1 MISQNNIFH
10 SSQLLDDDIF
20 ISLDDRSMPLNG
32 MLSKVGRCIVSFC
45 LKGWADMEV
54 NLVKH
59 RFCESEIMILFPT
72 QIVEQTRVSDDFS
85 VMYFSLSPTI
95 FQEVCFR
102 FPPEFIT
109 FLVQHFFYRV
119 TNNLLQ
125 EEIVRFSVLRN
136 KFDDVEN
143 CCRREIILNMLRIYF
158 LELYDMIQRDE
169 LANPTSRHNRK
180 TEIFERFTHLVMQNF
195 RTNRDVSFY
204 AGELCISAKYLS
216 MVSMEISG
224 FNAKQWIDDYVILE
238 IKIRLRSTHDT
249 LQQIADN
256 FNFADQAFLS
266 KYFKQR
272 TGFSPSDY
280 RKTFE
285 NQL

>member
-1 MISQNNIFH
+1 L
-10 SSQLLDDDIF
+10 QLQADDIY
-20 ISLDDRSMPLNG
+20 ISLDDCSMPLNG
-32 MLSKVGRCIVSFC
+32 TLSKVGRCIVSFC
-45 LKGWADMEV
+45 LKGWADVEV

-59 RFCESEIMILFPT
+59 RFRESEILILFPT
-72 QIVEQTRVSDDFS
+72 QIVEQTQVSDDFS
-85 VMYFSLSPTI
+85 VMYFSITPAV
-95 FQEVCFR
+95 FHEVCFR
-102 FPPEFIT
+102 FPPEFIS

-119 TNNLLQ
+119 TDSMLQ
-125 EEIVRFSVLRN
+125 EEIIRFRVLQR
-136 KFDDVEN
+136 KFDDVDN
-143 CCRREIILNMLRIYF
+143 SCRREIVLNMLRIYF
-158 LELYDMIQRDE
+158 LELYDKIQRDE
-169 LANPTSRHNRK
+169 LANPSSRHNRK

-238 IKIRLRSTHDT
+238 IKIRLRSTRDT
-249 LQQIADN
+249 LQQIADDLH
-256 FNFADQAFLS
+256 FADQAFLS

-285 NQL
+285 NQM